1 MSLPRLF
8 HYTKTSSLLGILD
21 SQELYFSRLR
31 NLNDASEG
39 RAVLDIVKSL
49 KPTGIAKNLIQFVKN
64 NYPSIE
70 KKARSSYSF
79 SFTTEEDDAS
89 QWDRYADHGKGVCIE
104 FSSDQLESLMNT
116 FSQVRLDKIIYI
128 DSNRQNEIEDELNKL
143 ALHINNNEL
152 TKELAFFSM
161 RFKHFSFR
169 HENEYRLS
177 YIRRNTE
184 LDEHYPSYDPDI
196 SEEQFSREMEE
207 EITRIEDL
215 HELKAGPFDLS
226 NSFKRRMKLDLN
238 KASKSIN
245 TGIFHNL
252 EDFGL
257 QNFITKIVVGPKWT
271 QTEYE
276 DFCEYL
282 NEKYFINY
290 SSIFLEKAKCTLI

>member
-39 RAVLDIVKSL
+39 RAVLDIIKAL
-49 KPTGIAKNLIQFVKN
+49 EPKGIAKNLIQFVKN
-64 NYPSIE
+64 NYSSIE

-104 FSSDQLESLMNT
+104 FCSDQLESLMNT

-128 DSNRQNEIEDELNKL
+128 DSNSQKEIKDELNKL
-143 ALHINNNEL
+143 ALNINNKEL

-196 SEEQFSREMEE
+196 SDDQFAREMED
-207 EITRIEDL
+207 EIARIEDL
-215 HELKAGPFDLS
+215 HELKAGSFDLS

-238 KASKSIN
+238 KAAIHTNSIIIKEF
-245 TGIFHNL
+245 GIPTF
-252 EDFGL
+252 FK
-257 QNFITKIVVGPKWT
+257 TIVVGPKWT
-271 QTEYE
+271 QTEFE
-276 DFCEYL
+276 DFCDYIRQ
-282 NEKYFINY
+282 KYKLET
-290 SSIFLEKAKCTLI
+290 SSIKITKASCTLI

>member
-39 RAVLDIVKSL
+39 RAVLDIIKAL
-49 KPTGIAKNLIQFVKN
+49 EPTSIAKNLIQFVKN
-64 NYPSIE
+64 NYSSIE

-128 DSNRQNEIEDELNKL
+128 DSNSQKEIKDELNNL
-143 ALHINNNEL
+143 ALNINNDDFS
-152 TKELAFFSM
+152 KELAFFSM

-177 YIRRNTE
+177 YIRRNSE

-196 SEEQFSREMEE
+196 SEEEFSREMDE
-207 EITRIEDL
+207 EIARIEDL
-215 HELKAGPFDLS
+215 HELKAGSFDLS

-238 KASKSIN
+238 KAAIHTNSIIIKEF
-245 TGIFHNL
+245 GIPTF
-252 EDFGL
+252 F
-257 QNFITKIVVGPKWT
+257 
-271 QTEYE
+271 
-276 DFCEYL
+276 
-282 NEKYFINY
+282 
-290 SSIFLEKAKCTLI
+290 

>member
-1 MSLPRLF
+1 
-8 HYTKTSSLLGILD
+8 
-21 SQELYFSRLR
+21 
-31 NLNDASEG
+31 
-39 RAVLDIVKSL
+39 
-49 KPTGIAKNLIQFVKN
+49 
-64 NYPSIE
+64 
-70 KKARSSYSF
+70 
-79 SFTTEEDDAS
+79 
-89 QWDRYADHGKGVCIE
+89 
-104 FSSDQLESLMNT
+104 
-116 FSQVRLDKIIYI
+116 
-128 DSNRQNEIEDELNKL
+128 
-143 ALHINNNEL
+143 
-152 TKELAFFSM
+152 M

-238 KASKSIN
+238 KAAIHTNSIIIKEF
-245 TGIFHNL
+245 GIPTF
-252 EDFGL
+252 FK
-257 QNFITKIVVGPKWT
+257 TIVVGPKWT

-282 NEKYFINY
+282 DEKYFINY

>member
-8 HYTKTSSLLGILD
+8 HYTKTSSLLGIFD

-39 RAVLDIVKSL
+39 RAVLDIVKTL
-49 KPTGIAKNLIQFVKN
+49 KASGKEKNLIQFVKN
-64 NYPSIE
+64 NFNSIE
-70 KKARSSYSF
+70 KMARSSYSF
-79 SFTTEEDDAS
+79 SLTTEEDDAS

-104 FSSDQLESLMNT
+104 FNSEQFESLMNT

-128 DSNRQNEIEDELNKL
+128 DSNRQKEIKDELNKL
-143 ALHINNNEL
+143 ASNINNNEL

-177 YIRRNTE
+177 YIRKNTE

-196 SEEQFSREMEE
+196 SEEQFSREMED
-207 EITRIEDL
+207 EIARIEDL
-215 HELKAGPFDLS
+215 HELKDGSFDVA
-226 NSFKRRMKLDLN
+226 NSFKRKMKLDLN

-252 EDFGL
+252 DDFGL

-271 QTEYE
+271 KTEYE

-282 NEKYFINY
+282 DEKYFINY

>member
-39 RAVLDIVKSL
+39 RAVLDIINAL
-49 KPTGIAKNLIQFVKN
+49 EPTGIAKNLIQFVKN
-64 NYPSIE
+64 NYSSIE

-104 FSSDQLESLMNT
+104 FSSEQLESLMNT

-128 DSNRQNEIEDELNKL
+128 DSNRQKKIEDELNKL
-143 ALHINNNEL
+143 TLNINNDDL

-215 HELKAGPFDLS
+215 HELKAGSFDLS

>member
-1 MSLPRLF
+1 MGFTP
-8 HYTKTSSLLGILD
+8 LLGILD

-39 RAVLDIVKSL
+39 RAVLDIVKSI
-49 KPTGIAKNLIQFVKN
+49 KPTGIAKELIQFVKN
-64 NYPSIE
+64 NYFSIE
-70 KKARSSYSF
+70 QKARSSYSF
-79 SFTTEEDDAS
+79 SFTTEDDDAS

-104 FSSDQLESLMNT
+104 FSSDQLEILMNT

-128 DSNRQNEIEDELNKL
+128 DSNRQKEIKDELNKL
-143 ALHINNNEL
+143 ALNINNNEL

-184 LDEHYPSYDPDI
+184 LDEHYPSYDPDK
-196 SEEQFSREMEE
+196 SEVQFSREMEE
-207 EITRIEDL
+207 EIAKIESL
-215 HELKAGPFDLS
+215 HELKAGPFDIS
-226 NSFKRRMKLDLN
+226 NSFKRRMKLDMN
-238 KASKSIN
+238 IASKNIN
-245 TGIFHNL
+245 HGIFKEL
-252 EDFGL
+252 DDFGF

>member
-39 RAVLDIVKSL
+39 RAVLDIINAL
-49 KPTGIAKNLIQFVKN
+49 EPTGIAKNLIQFVKN
-64 NYPSIE
+64 NYSSIE

-104 FSSDQLESLMNT
+104 FSSEQLESLMNT

-128 DSNRQNEIEDELNKL
+128 DSNRQKKIEDELNKL
-143 ALHINNNEL
+143 TLNINNDDL

>member
-1 MSLPRLF
+1 MGCTP
-8 HYTKTSSLLGILD
+8 LLGILD

-39 RAVLDIVKSL
+39 RAVLDIVKSI
-49 KPTGIAKNLIQFVKN
+49 KPTGIAKELIQFVKN
-64 NYPSIE
+64 NYFSIE
-70 KKARSSYSF
+70 QKARSSYSF
-79 SFTTEEDDAS
+79 SFTTEDDDAS

-104 FSSDQLESLMNT
+104 FSSDQLEILMNT
-116 FSQVRLDKIIYI
+116 FSQVRLDKINYI
-128 DSNRQNEIEDELNKL
+128 DSNRQKEIKDELNKL
-143 ALHINNNEL
+143 ALNINNNEL

-184 LDEHYPSYDPDI
+184 LDEHYPSYDPDK
-196 SEEQFSREMEE
+196 SEVQFSREMEE
-207 EITRIEDL
+207 EIAKIESL
-215 HELKAGPFDLS
+215 HELKAGPFDIS
-226 NSFKRRMKLDLN
+226 NSFKRRMKSDMN
-238 KASKSIN
+238 IASKNIN
-245 TGIFHNL
+245 HGIFKEL
-252 EDFGL
+252 DDFGL

>member
-21 SQELYFSRLR
+21 SQELYFSCLR

-39 RAVLDIVKSL
+39 RAILDIIRDLV
-49 KPTGIAKNLIQFVKN
+49 PTGIAKNLIQYVKKN
-64 NYPSIE
+64 FSSIE

-89 QWDRYADHGKGVCIE
+89 QWDRYADQGKGVCIE
-104 FSSDQLESLMNT
+104 FNSEQLERLMNS
-116 FSQVRLDKIIYI
+116 FSQVRLNKIIYI
-128 DSNRQNEIEDELNKL
+128 DSNREKEIENELNKL
-143 ALHINNNEL
+143 ASNIIIDDLI
-152 TKELAFFSM
+152 KELAFFSM

-207 EITRIEDL
+207 EISRIESL

-226 NSFKRRMKLDLN
+226 NSFKRRMRLDLN
-238 KASKSIN
+238 KVAIHTNSIIIKEF
-245 TGIFHNL
+245 GIPTF
-252 EDFGL
+252 FK
-257 QNFITKIVVGPKWT
+257 TIVIGPKWT
-271 QTEYE
+271 QTVFE
-276 DFCEYL
+276 DFCDYIRQ
-282 NEKYFINY
+282 KYKLET
-290 SSIFLEKAKCTLI
+290 SSIKISKASCTLI

>member
-39 RAVLDIVKSL
+39 RAVLDIIKAL
-49 KPTGIAKNLIQFVKN
+49 EPKGIAKNLIQFVKN
-64 NYPSIE
+64 NYSSIE

-104 FSSDQLESLMNT
+104 FCSDQLESLMNT

-128 DSNRQNEIEDELNKL
+128 DSNSQKEIKDELNKL
-143 ALHINNNEL
+143 ALNINNNEL

-169 HENEYRLS
+169 HENEY
-177 YIRRNTE
+177 
-184 LDEHYPSYDPDI
+184 
-196 SEEQFSREMEE
+196 
-207 EITRIEDL
+207 
-215 HELKAGPFDLS
+215 
-226 NSFKRRMKLDLN
+226 
-238 KASKSIN
+238 
-245 TGIFHNL
+245 
-252 EDFGL
+252 
-257 QNFITKIVVGPKWT
+257 
-271 QTEYE
+271 
-276 DFCEYL
+276 
-282 NEKYFINY
+282 
-290 SSIFLEKAKCTLI
+290 

>member
-31 NLNDASEG
+31 NLNDAREG

-64 NYPSIE
+64 NYSSIE

-104 FSSDQLESLMNT
+104 FSSDQLESLINT

-257 QNFITKIVVGPKWT
+257 QNFITKIVVGPKWN

-282 NEKYFINY
+282 DEKYFINY

>member
-31 NLNDASEG
+31 NLNDAREG
-39 RAVLDIVKSL
+39 RAVLDIIKAL
-49 KPTGIAKNLIQFVKN
+49 EPKGIAKNLIQFVKN
-64 NYPSIE
+64 NYSSIE

-79 SFTTEEDDAS
+79 SFTTEDDDAS

-128 DSNRQNEIEDELNKL
+128 DSNRQKEIEDELNKL
-143 ALHINNNEL
+143 ALNINNDDL

-196 SEEQFSREMEE
+196 REDQFFREMDE
-207 EITRIEDL
+207 EIARIEDL

-245 TGIFHNL
+245 TGIFQNL
-252 EDFGL
+252 DDFGL

-282 NEKYFINY
+282 DEKYFINY
-290 SSIFLEKAKCTLI
+290 SSIFLEIAKCTLI